1 MLGYRAARVTTCNN
15 TSKIYN
21 SFAFYF
27 SDHITSLNM
36 CHNAAY
42 FIVGESTAEDFLK
55 KVSLKLQLQPRRSP
69 VKLFSRDNIH
79 GDGPK
84 GELTRA
90 RISVFFDF
98 KVTTH

>member
-21 SFAFYF
+21 SFAFCF

-42 FIVGESTAEDFLK
+42 FIMGGSTAEDFLK

-69 VKLFSRDNIH
+69 VKLIKFH

-90 RISVFFDF
+90 RISVLFDF
-98 KVTTH
+98 KATTD